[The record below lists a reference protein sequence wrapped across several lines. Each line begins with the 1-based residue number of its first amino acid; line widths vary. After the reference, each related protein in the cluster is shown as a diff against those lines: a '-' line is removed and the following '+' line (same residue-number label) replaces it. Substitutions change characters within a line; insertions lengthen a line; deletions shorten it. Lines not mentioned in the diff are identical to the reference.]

1 MTSTD
6 PVAAP
11 DPAHDAGAHAAF
23 GRTLDATALKAYAHP
38 LRVAIVDA
46 LSTFGPATASG
57 LGDRLGESSGSTSY
71 HLRQLEKHGFV
82 REVEGRGTA
91 RERWWERVPGGI
103 SLDPSAFRAGGGMR
117 AASELIQAEWEHRR
131 RRQLDE
137 FLAHGDELGEK
148 WIDRATISTANLRLT
163 GPQLAKLSK
172 RLMEVVDEFV
182 VTYRDSTEPGSRPV
196 QAQLNV
202 FPVMGGDVTPG
213 DEAGEDAADGDAA
226 SGSTTASKHDR
237 KEG

>member
-1 MTSTD
+1 MTEATTPAD
-6 PVAAP
+6 GAPVENAANAGP
-11 DPAHDAGAHAAF
+11 DRPSD
-23 GRTLDATALKAYAHP
+23 RTLDSTALKAYAHP

-57 LGDRLGESSGSTSY
+57 LGERLGESSGSTSY

-82 REVEGRGTA
+82 REVEGRGTG
-91 RERWWERVPGGI
+91 RERWWQRVPGGI
-103 SLDPSAFRAGGGMR
+103 SLDPDAFRAGGGMR
-117 AASELIQAEWEHRR
+117 AASELIQAEWERSRR
-131 RRQLDE
+131 RLLDD
-137 FLAHGDELGEK
+137 FLTHGDELGEK

-163 GPQLAKLSK
+163 GPQLAQLSK

-202 FPVMGGDVTPG
+202 FPIMGGDVLPDDSGAT
-213 DEAGEDAADGDAA
+213 DDTTTTDDSGE
-226 SGSTTASKHDR
+226 
-237 KEG
+237 EG